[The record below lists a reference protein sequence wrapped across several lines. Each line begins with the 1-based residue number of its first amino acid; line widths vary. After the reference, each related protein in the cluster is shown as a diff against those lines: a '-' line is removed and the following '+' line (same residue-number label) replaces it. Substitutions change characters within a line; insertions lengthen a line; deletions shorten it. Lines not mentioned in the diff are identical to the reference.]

1 MVELIFIVSFI
12 IGLGIEM
19 QVYSINEEM
28 IIALSLSLFF
38 FLLYF

>member
-1 MVELIFIVSFI
+1 MVEFVILLSFI
-12 IGLGIEM
+12 FGFGIEM

-38 FLLYF
+38 SLLFS